1 MWPKNITPV
10 PRRQKCNW
18 CSVDWSSAEHQEM
31 SRTPHYWR
39 EHVASWSLS
48 ALPVCQEGSKWGT
61 QISTR
66 AWPGQ
71 PRLEPPRPQ
80 VEGSKWPAL
89 SPLWTQMCYC
99 SLKIILQLTLWKNVC
114 GKLRKCL
121 PSTSGD
127 VQHHVLAIQI
137 ELDGVHLHIW
147 TWDCYYR
154 AWKYQEFVINLLC
167 YIPGVDGEKQEMVFL
182 LGSVHLTL
190 PQSRLPWWGLQFS
203 ETWLTQICTVEWPPS
218 RKCSIWKFVW
228 YLYHIVWLLGKS
240 NPVTTVSN
248 GCAEVPQWGKEQV
261 NVFESRACLCSA
273 LCWQCKIVNHS
284 SLHSCTTWP
293 R

>member
-1 MWPKNITPV
+1 MIFYVPNIHPPMETLALLIW
-10 PRRQKCNW
+10 R
-18 CSVDWSSAEHQEM
+18 SVDWSSAEHQEM

-80 VEGSKWPAL
+80 VEGSRWPAL

-99 SLKIILQLTLWKNVC
+99 SLKIILQLTLCKNVC

-121 PSTSGD
+121 PSTSGN
-127 VQHHVLAIQI
+127 VQHHVLALQN
-137 ELDGVHLHIW
+137 EVDGVHLHIW
-147 TWDCYYR
+147 IWACYYR

-203 ETWLTQICTVEWPPS
+203 ETWLTQICTVEWPPQENAVS
-218 RKCSIWKFVW
+218 AQPFVGNVRLLIIHPCTPVQLGLGSNTLHILLQLALVNGVFPSIRN
-228 YLYHIVWLLGKS
+228 LDILPS
-240 NPVTTVSN
+240 
-248 GCAEVPQWGKEQV
+248 Q
-261 NVFESRACLCSA
+261 
-273 LCWQCKIVNHS
+273 
-284 SLHSCTTWP
+284 
-293 R
+293 